1 MPFQSI
7 VQRDIER
14 YQELQKKLEQGTRP
28 TLFGLQVVSI
38 QLVGQKFYIS
48 YIDSHNQQKDNEPI
62 QIGEMNHLW
71 RKVTQNVEI

>member
-14 YQELQKKLEQGTRP
+14 YQELQKKLEQGASP
-28 TLFGLQVVSI
+28 TLFNCQVVSI

-48 YIDSHNQQKDNEPI
+48 YIDSHNQQQDNEPI

-71 RKVTQNVEI
+71 RNVTQNVEI